1 MEQNS
6 ENQGWTAHA
15 AIAALA
21 VFGPSFIASKVT
33 IANIP
38 TWYVALEK
46 PWFTPPNWVFG
57 PVWTLLYA
65 GLAVALYRILR
76 KDRAT
81 PERGRALII
90 FAVQMALNTF
100 WSIAFFGLHSPAL
113 GLVVITLLWLSI
125 IANALAFRRL
135 DRLSA
140 WPFAPYL
147 AWVSFAAL
155 LNERIF
161 ALN

>member
-1 MEQNS
+1 MKSND
-6 ENQGWTAHA
+6 WRRHA
-15 AIAALA
+15 AIAVVA

-38 TWYVALEK
+38 SWYVDLQK

-65 GLAVALYRILR
+65 GLAFALYRILR
-76 KDRAT
+76 MEAQT
-81 PERGRALII
+81 PGRRRALII
-90 FAVQMALNTF
+90 FAIQMALNTS
-100 WSIAFFGLHSPAL
+100 WSLAFFGLHSPAL
-113 GLVVITLLWLSI
+113 GLIVIVLLWLAI
-125 IANALAFRRL
+125 VVNMIAFRRL
-135 DRLSA
+135 DAPAA

-147 AWVSFAAL
+147 AWVSFAAA
-155 LNERIF
+155 LNFAIF